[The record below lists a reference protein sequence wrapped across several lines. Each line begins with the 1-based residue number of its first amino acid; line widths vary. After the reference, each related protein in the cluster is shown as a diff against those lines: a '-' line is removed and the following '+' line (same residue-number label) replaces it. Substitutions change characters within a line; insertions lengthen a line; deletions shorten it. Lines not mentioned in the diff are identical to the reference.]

1 MKKLIQEEA
10 GASRSNRGNF
20 AIIAKFRYNSDIF
33 AMYSNFATKRIF
45 ASVAKFRYIAKI
57 SPVAKSSTPYFFVQT
72 NPFWLISFLPS
83 L

>member
-10 GASRSNRGNF
+10 GENRRNWGNF
-20 AIIAKFRYNSDIF
+20 AIIAIAKFCYNSE
-33 AMYSNFATKRIF
+33 IF

-57 SPVAKSSTPYFFVQT
+57 SPVAKPYAPCFCVQT
-72 NPFWLISFLPS
+72 TPFRLISILPS